1 MKIEHEFR
9 IELFVTV
16 LFITVA
22 ILAIKEVGFTGVKE
36 TIFTIVAILEV
47 PVAYFGSKQVRKFF
61 YALLRGSAEYED

>member
-22 ILAIKEVGFTGVKE
+22 ILSIIEVGFTGVKE
-36 TIFTIVAILEV
+36 SIFTTVAILEV
-47 PVAYFGSKQVRKFF
+47 PVAYFGSKQVRKLF
-61 YALLRGSAEYED
+61 YSLLRGYGEYED